1 MFCDNYQYYRYQMR
15 NFVLILFLISVQ
27 LSIAQTNTICSS
39 TSSTTPAPIEFGVR
53 IASGTVNGKPTKILS
68 NIFDGNIDVFINKM
82 KLSLGKDEIKTEDNV
97 LNSIIFK
104 NFKKPEW
111 SENKIILTFS
121 STTNL
126 RRNAVVV
133 SCFDSKGN
141 DLLEFDSQSH
151 MKIKTYFENIL
162 PK

>member
-1 MFCDNYQYYRYQMR
+1 MKYLSF
-15 NFVLILFLISVQ
+15 LIILFSTTIF
-27 LSIAQTNTICSS
+27 AQTNTIGSGKSS
-39 TSSTTPAPIEFGVR
+39 KTPVPFEFGVR
-53 IASGTVNGKPTKILS
+53 IASRTVNGKPTKIMQIL
-68 NIFDGNIDVFINKM
+68 FDGNIDLFINKM
-82 KLSLGKDEIKTEDNV
+82 KVALGNEEIQSEGKVT
-97 LNSIIFK
+97 NSIIFK

-126 RRNAVVV
+126 NRNFITII
-133 SCFDSKGN
+133 CFDSKGN

-151 MKIKTYFENIL
+151 IKIKTYFESIL